1 MKREATL
8 FEKLETLRDEQR
20 RRTENGVVLAQGKA
34 LPWEST
40 PHGKLKWYMHP
51 AIEENVLQSHVIY
64 LQEILPRGR
73 SGIQRH
79 PGGMLIYFLQGW
91 GRTILDQEEIVW
103 KAEDLLMLPLRPEGV
118 VFQHINDSAEETA
131 LLLTCEPNMIDAL
144 GVDRGSRWEQ
154 LEPAPDSKKP

>member
-1 MKREATL
+1 MNRKNTL

-20 RRTENGVVLAQGKA
+20 RRSETGVVVARGKA
-34 LPWEST
+34 LPWEGT

-64 LQEILPRGR
+64 LQEIPAGGR

-79 PGGMLIYFLQGW
+79 PGGMLIFFLHGR

-103 KAEDLLMLPLRPEGV
+103 KPEDLLMLPLRPEGV
-118 VFQHINDSAEETA
+118 VFQHINDSADETA

-154 LEPAPDSKKP
+154 LEPAPDLKKP